1 MNKNYSFDAINNT
14 LTATATFLRKA
25 SVFNSVEY
33 NIVKGIRADYP
44 DVQIVKAVAKK
55 SKAQRAIHRIS
66 LTEIKNFL
74 ELWDKQNG
82 TCFKAKYDLVK
93 QMSKIQANPY
103 KYIVAW
109 FETNFPNW
117 QQMVVIDDNGCIH
130 YPEKLASAI
139 QPKPQDKPG
148 TVSLP
153 NPELTVVPQ
162 TGKETEKGE
171 EVAAA

>member
-1 MNKNYSFDAINNT
+1 MNKPYIFDAITNT

-25 SVFNSVEY
+25 SIFNSVEY

-44 DVQIVKAVAKK
+44 SVTIVKAETKK
-55 SKAQRAIHRIS
+55 SKTHR
-66 LTEIKNFL
+66 LTLGQMVQHI
-74 ELWDKQNG
+74 ELMDKMNG
-82 TCFKAKYDLVK
+82 TNVKAKYDLVK

-103 KYIVAW
+103 KYVFIW
-109 FETNFPNW
+109 FESAFPNW
-117 QQMVVIDDNGCIH
+117 KTQVLFDGNGNLC
-130 YPEKLASAI
+130 YPAELAAAI

-148 TVSLP
+148 TVTIP

-162 TGKETEKGE
+162 TGKETDKGE